1 MSGSFAKPML
11 DLRSV
16 VPSTQLSAKWI
27 QLIRLAW
34 LTYALV
40 VLAVMLAG
48 LPLVF
53 NQMQTICNGSGCLW
67 GQPSIGGF
75 QTLAAAGLSP
85 VAYAAYNTVL
95 PLVVPILSLALVTI
109 VIWRRPND
117 RLALLFALVM
127 GTCPV
132 NLSNAPMALAN
143 AYPAFWLFARLI
155 EFGAAGFLPF
165 FYLFP
170 NGQFVPRWSCWLI
183 LPNFVIVGL
192 AVFLPVSQIPGT
204 PTATLTGAWAVI
216 AAVTTFVFQGYRYRS
231 VANPIQRQ
239 QIKWLVYGLAM
250 AASTS
255 ILSSALA
262 RVLAIDVQPG
272 SLGFLISNTLAT
284 AAIAFFGISLWVAV
298 LRYRLF
304 DIDLLINRTLVYG
317 ALTAGVVGVYVAMV
331 AGLGAMFQSQGN
343 LLVSLLATGLIA
355 MLFQPARS
363 RLQRAVNRLLYGERD
378 DPYAVLSR
386 LRQRLDLALAPDAVL
401 PAILETVTQTLKLP
415 YAAIRLSNEAVTS
428 HGALPLNAKPESFPL
443 VYQGETIGQMEVAP
457 RAAGES
463 FTADE
468 RRLLTDIAHQ
478 AGVAAHA
485 ARLTAD
491 LLRARERLVTAREE
505 ERRRLRRDLHD
516 GLGPKLAGQAL
527 ILEAVRDSLEP
538 DSQNL
543 ALVDHLIEDS
553 QAVVSE
559 VRELVHGLR
568 PPALDDFG
576 LVGAVR
582 ALAAQCEPGK
592 LRVSVTA
599 PDPMPPLPAAVEV
612 AAYRIAQEALTN
624 VVKHARAKSC
634 VITIT
639 LLDGSNR
646 SDDRSDDFSRLPAQT
661 TKVVTTS
668 LQLEIRDEGVGLPPN
683 RRAGVGLSSMR
694 ERTEEIGGSCIVET
708 IPAGGTRVAARLPI
722 SNL

>member
-1 MSGSFAKPML
+1 MSGSFAIPTV
-11 DLRSV
+11 DPRSV

-40 VLAVMLAG
+40 VLALMLAG

-53 NQMQTICNGSGCLW
+53 NQMQTVCTDSECLW
-67 GQPSIGGF
+67 GQPSITGL
-75 QTLAAAGLSP
+75 QKLATSGLSLTT
-85 VAYAAYNTVL
+85 YAAYNTLL

-109 VIWRRPND
+109 VIWRKPND
-117 RLALLFALVM
+117 RLALLFALVI

-143 AYPAFWLFARLI
+143 TYPDFWLFAKVI

-170 NGQFVPRWSCWLI
+170 NGQFVPRWGRWLI
-183 LPNFVIVGL
+183 LPNFLIAGL
-192 AVFLPVSQIPGT
+192 AVFLPVSQISGT
-204 PTATLTGAWAVI
+204 PIATLTGGWAVI
-216 AAVTTFVFQGYRYRS
+216 AAVTTFLFQGYRYRY
-231 VANPIQRQ
+231 VANPVQRQ

-250 AASTS
+250 TTSTS
-255 ILSSALA
+255 ILSS
-262 RVLAIDVQPG
+262 VLAKVLTIDVQPG
-272 SLGFLISNTLAT
+272 SLGFLISNTLTT

-304 DIDLLINRTLVYG
+304 DIDLLVNRTLVYSV
-317 ALTAGVVGVYVAMV
+317 LTAGVVGVYVAIV
-331 AGLGAMFQSQGN
+331 AGLGAVFQLQGN
-343 LLVSLLATGLIA
+343 LLVSLLATSLIA

-363 RLQRAVNRLLYGERD
+363 RLQSAVNRLMYGERD
-378 DPYAVLSR
+378 DPYTVLSR
-386 LRQRLDLALAPDAVL
+386 FGQRLEATLASDSIL
-401 PAILETVTQTLKLP
+401 PITVETITQTLKLP
-415 YAAIRLSNEAVTS
+415 YAAIRLSNETVAT
-428 HGALPLNAKPESFPL
+428 HGTLPLNARPESFPL
-443 VYQGETIGQMEVAP
+443 VYQGETIGQLDIAP

-463 FTADE
+463 FTPAE

-485 ARLTAD
+485 ARLTTD
-491 LLRARERLVTAREE
+491 LQQARERLVTSREE

-538 DSQNL
+538 DSPSR
-543 ALVDHLIEDS
+543 ALVDHLITDS
-553 QAVVSE
+553 QSVVSE
-559 VRELVHGLR
+559 VRELVQGLR
-568 PPALDDFG
+568 PPALDEFG

-582 ALAAQCEPGK
+582 SLAAQCEPGK
-592 LRVSVTA
+592 LRVSVVA

-624 VVKHARAKSC
+624 VVKHSQAKECQVRLALGDS
-634 VITIT
+634 T
-639 LLDGSNR
+639 LRLDVQDNGLG
-646 SDDRSDDFSRLPAQT
+646 LPAT
-661 TKVVTTS
+661 
-668 LQLEIRDEGVGLPPN
+668 
-683 RRAGVGLSSMR
+683 RRPGVGLSSMR
-694 ERTEEIGGSCIVET
+694 ERAEEIGGSCVVE
-708 IPAGGTRVAARLPI
+708 AGINGGICVTAQLPI
-722 SNL
+722 TNYR

>member
-1 MSGSFAKPML
+1 MVDS
-11 DLRSV
+11 RSV
-16 VPSTQLSAKWI
+16 VPSVQLSAKWI

-34 LTYALV
+34 VTYALV
-40 VLAVMLAG
+40 VLALMLAG

-53 NQMQTICNGSGCLW
+53 NQMQTVCNGSGCLW
-67 GQPSIGGF
+67 GQPSISGF
-75 QTLAAAGLSP
+75 QKLTAAGLSP
-85 VAYAAYNTVL
+85 TTYAAYNTVL
-95 PLVVPILSLALVTI
+95 PLVVPILSLVLVTI
-109 VIWRRPND
+109 VVWRKPND

-143 AYPAFWLFARLI
+143 TYPDFWLFARLI
-155 EFGAAGFLPF
+155 EFGFAGFLPF

-170 NGQFVPRWSCWLI
+170 NGQFVPRWSRWLI
-183 LPNFVIVGL
+183 LPNFLIVGL
-192 AVFLPVSQIPGT
+192 AVFLPASQIPGT
-204 PTATLTGAWAVI
+204 PAAILTGAWVVI
-216 AAVTTFVFQGYRYRS
+216 AAVTTFLFQGYRYRS
-231 VANPIQRQ
+231 AANPVQRQ
-239 QIKWLVYGLAM
+239 QIKWLVYGLTM
-250 AASTS
+250 TASTS
-255 ILSSALA
+255 ILSSVLA

-317 ALTAGVVGVYVAMV
+317 VLTAGVVGVYVAIV
-331 AGLGAMFQSQGN
+331 AGLGAVFQSQGN

-355 MLFQPARS
+355 MVFQTARS
-363 RLQRAVNRLLYGERD
+363 RLQSAVNRLMYGERD
-378 DPYAVLSR
+378 DPYAALSR
-386 LRQRLDLALAPDAVL
+386 FGQRLETTLASDSIL
-401 PAILETVTQTLKLP
+401 PTIVETVTQTLKLP
-415 YAAIRLSNEAVTS
+415 YAAIRLSNETVTT
-428 HGALPLNAKPESFPL
+428 HGALPLNAKLETFPL
-443 VYQGETIGQMEVAP
+443 VYQGETIGQLEVAP
-457 RAAGES
+457 RAADES
-463 FTADE
+463 FTPAE

-485 ARLTAD
+485 TRLTAD
-491 LLRARERLVTAREE
+491 LQRAREQLVTAREE

-527 ILEAVRDSLEP
+527 ILEAVRDSLE
-538 DSQNL
+538 SQPESR
-543 ALVDHLIEDS
+543 ALVDHLIADS
-553 QAVVSE
+553 QTVVSE
-559 VRELVHGLR
+559 IRELVHGLR

-592 LRVSVTA
+592 LRVAVTA

-624 VVKHARAKSC
+624 VVKHARARSC
-634 VITIT
+634 TVSLSVDRALT
-639 LLDGSNR
+639 LR
-646 SDDRSDDFSRLPAQT
+646 VEISDD
-661 TKVVTTS
+661 
-668 LQLEIRDEGVGLPPN
+668 GVGLPPN

-694 ERTEEIGGSCIVET
+694 ERAEEIGGSCTVV
-708 IPAGGTRVAARLPI
+708 AGANGGARVTAKLPI
-722 SNL
+722 ANYP